1 MHACRSPAMRSS
13 RSPAASLLI
22 AAAVACSLL
31 RSTTAQNQI
40 GCYSTNAS
48 VASLSYINTY
58 TYGITSVLS
67 TSVNYTACLSTVVSG
82 WNYLTPPGA
91 QSAAYALSG
100 KHERSDC
107 GTSPGMGLLIILSQ
121 CTHRMIAHGNTSE
134 APAPCPLIAYLLPV
148 YIAIAPWEAR

>member
-1 MHACRSPAMRSS
+1 MRSS

-67 TSVNYTACLSTVVSG
+67 TSVNYTVCLSTVVSG

-100 KHERSDC
+100 KHGR
-107 GTSPGMGLLIILSQ
+107 G
-121 CTHRMIAHGNTSE
+121 A
-134 APAPCPLIAYLLPV
+134 
-148 YIAIAPWEAR
+148 

>member
-1 MHACRSPAMRSS
+1 MRSS

-31 RSTTAQNQI
+31 SSTTAQNQI
-40 GCYSTNAS
+40 GCYITNAS